1 MKDRNN
7 VAFYKSAMDQ
17 TLMKKPEKN
26 LIEGNDKQ
34 LENKNKR
41 QISPVSG
48 GATKMIV
55 SEGSESDG
63 DDEDDEGWTLATGTR
78 RKTST
83 ELKTGQSAVTPIVI
97 RRVSIG
103 KQKKVAPR
111 LHFTVDSDCNMEF
124 EEYEESSEQIPEQPP
139 VQIAN
144 LEGLGSSSVFFTSR
158 PESGLRDVL
167 TVECHKING
176 QDFKGTITYTEATVK
191 IFQQELGLSTEILHS
206 VNMSFGKYR
215 TVSFKLKKQINIDE
229 MHEKENFEMKR
240 SYMKDNLIQTD
251 VISCK
256 IVGIR
261 RPRTTPDV
269 PRPQYDGSDMDIQLV
284 EISGCVE

>member
-1 MKDRNN
+1 M
-7 VAFYKSAMDQ
+7 
-17 TLMKKPEKN
+17 
-26 LIEGNDKQ
+26 EGNDKQ

-111 LHFTVDSDCNMEF
+111 LHFTVDSDCNREF
-124 EEYEESSEQIPEQPP
+124 EEYEESS
-139 VQIAN
+139 
-144 LEGLGSSSVFFTSR
+144 
-158 PESGLRDVL
+158 
-167 TVECHKING
+167 
-176 QDFKGTITYTEATVK
+176 
-191 IFQQELGLSTEILHS
+191 
-206 VNMSFGKYR
+206 
-215 TVSFKLKKQINIDE
+215 
-229 MHEKENFEMKR
+229 
-240 SYMKDNLIQTD
+240 
-251 VISCK
+251 
-256 IVGIR
+256 
-261 RPRTTPDV
+261 
-269 PRPQYDGSDMDIQLV
+269 
-284 EISGCVE
+284 